1 MATPRTIAIDLAILA
16 GTALLMVA
24 CTSIPGGTGT
34 RDLTGTVNTSDWS
47 SPEGIDTE
55 CIAGNGSRPPELKPG
70 DAVLVKGADGELLGK
85 GQLGNPDKD
94 LPLDPGLLSYCRFP
108 FAITDIPADLDLY
121 QVALGSDPD
130 RVVVFSRADLDAD
143 NWSIDLTFN

>member
-24 CTSIPGGTGT
+24 CTSIPGGTST
-34 RDLTGTVNTSDWS
+34 RDLTGTVSTSDWS
-47 SPEGIDTE
+47 SPDGIDVE
-55 CIAGNGSRPPELKPG
+55 CIAGSGMRPPELKPG
-70 DAVLVKGADGELLGK
+70 DAVLVKGPDGELLGK

-94 LPLDPGLLSYCRFP
+94 LPLDPGLRSYCTFP
-108 FAITDIPADLDLY
+108 FTITDVPADLDLY

-143 NWSIDLTFN
+143 GWSIDLTFN